1 MAFSPDGN
9 QLASGSDDSTVRL
22 WETATGIQLRIFD
35 INNVSELVIAAD
47 GSYIQTNCGQIQLST
62 GSVQTQG
69 GFILPARWI
78 ISHNWLMRD
87 NRKMLWLPLDFRSS
101 CKTQRDCLF
110 AIGHQSGL
118 YAGQVT
124 ILNLL
129 DPDFSGIY

>member
-1 MAFSPDGN
+1 M
-9 QLASGSDDSTVRL
+9 
-22 WETATGIQLRIFD
+22 FD
-35 INNVSELVIAAD
+35 INNVSELAIAAD

-62 GSVQTQG
+62 GSVQTQS

-87 NRKMLWLPLDFRSS
+87 NRKMLWLPFDFRSS
-101 CKTQRDCLF
+101 YKTQRDCLF

-118 YAGQVT
+118 YSGQVT